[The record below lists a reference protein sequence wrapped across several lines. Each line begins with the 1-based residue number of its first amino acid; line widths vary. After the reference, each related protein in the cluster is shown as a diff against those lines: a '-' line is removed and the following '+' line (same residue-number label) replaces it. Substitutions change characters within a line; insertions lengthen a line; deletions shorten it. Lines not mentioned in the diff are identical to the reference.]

1 MSYQE
6 TSETIRCKGVKPDGK
21 RCKIQVHGGHDL
33 CEHHDTDLRAFIR
46 NPEKCIKI
54 MSGRYPKIHH
64 PACDR
69 KGVNDCECPNY
80 TGGAQVMRAMQK
92 AFKDSASHHPTYRKL
107 NKMRM
112 RVKVKK
118 IRNYY
123 NSISE
128 KDLWLPTK
136 PAWRQY
142 RFFVWD
148 DKQER
153 VVVRIIKD
161 NIRDKQTLLRW
172 LRRLA
177 PLHVYYTTA
186 AWMNPQGIGPDPHGK
201 RGRNKFRKKGWS
213 YKLKTYHNNFL
224 WQELYFDVDYCNADY
239 NEGAKTLGRLIEELD
254 HNGHLCRIFS
264 PREELTIVFSGG
276 KGFHLVDT
284 NWRTMD
290 LIYDDEIRPL
300 TGLVPEGASVKDAM
314 NAVKEQLGF
323 DLAMPEG
330 RQNFS
335 RFFKQHIVQS
345 MKDEGILIDYD
356 VTPDPRRII
365 RLPGTVHGK
374 TLRLGKIITEDN
386 LIKDEQGRIVGYEP
400 DEPIG

>member
-1 MSYQE
+1 MSNQ
-6 TSETIRCKGVKPDGK
+6 TSETKRCKGVKPDGK
-21 RCKIQVHGGHDL
+21 RCKIQVPLDGSL
-33 CEHHDTDLRAFIR
+33 CEHHDTDLEAFVR
-46 NPEKCIKI
+46 NPEKCIEV

-69 KGVNDCECPNY
+69 KGVNDCECPSY
-80 TGGAQVMRAMQK
+80 SGGAQVMRTMQK
-92 AFKDSASHHPTYRKL
+92 AFKDSASYHPLYRKL

-128 KDLWLPTK
+128 TDLWLPVK

-161 NIRDKQTLLRW
+161 NIRDKATLLRW
-172 LRRLA
+172 LKRLA
-177 PLHVYYTTA
+177 PIHVYYTTA
-186 AWMNPQGIGPDPHGK
+186 AWMNPQGIGPDPFGK
-201 RGRNKFRKKGWS
+201 KGRNKFRKKGWS
-213 YKLKTYHNNFL
+213 YKTKTYHNNFL
-224 WQELYFDVDYCNADY
+224 WQELYFDVDYCNADF
-239 NEGAKTLGRLIEELD
+239 NEGAKTLGSLMNALD
-254 HNGHLCRIFS
+254 EAPDMFS

-290 LIYDDEIRPL
+290 LIYNDKKINFGLFPANMSQDDKVQYLKMHAAIDIARP
-300 TGLVPEGASVKDAM
+300 ED
-314 NAVKEQLGF
+314 
-323 DLAMPEG
+323 
-330 RQNFS
+330 RQRFS
-335 RFFKQHIVQS
+335 RLIKQQIIDNL
-345 MKDEGILIDYD
+345 KDEGILIDYD

-374 TLRLGKIITEDN
+374 TLRVCKIITENDLLRN
-386 LIKDEQGRIVGYEP
+386 EAGEIVGYEP
-400 DEPIG
+400 DDPIG

>member
-1 MSYQE
+1 MSNQ
-6 TSETIRCKGVKPDGK
+6 TSETKRCKGIKPDGK
-21 RCKIQVHGGHDL
+21 RCKIQVHEGHDL
-33 CEHHDTDLRAFIR
+33 CEHHDTDLEAFVR
-46 NPEKCIKI
+46 NPEKCIEI

-69 KGVNDCECPNY
+69 KGVNDCECPSY
-80 TGGAQVMRAMQK
+80 TGGAQVMRTMQK
-92 AFKDSASHHPTYRKL
+92 AFKDSASYHPLYRKL

-161 NIRDKQTLLRW
+161 NIRDKATLLRW
-172 LRRLA
+172 LKRLA

-186 AWMNPQGIGPDPHGK
+186 AWMNPQGIGPDPFGK
-201 RGRNKFRKKGWS
+201 KGRNKFRKKGWS
-213 YKLKTYHNNFL
+213 YKTKTYHNNFL

-239 NEGAKTLGRLIEELD
+239 NEGAKTLGSLINELD
-254 HNGHLCRIFS
+254 KEPNLFS

-290 LIYDDEIRPL
+290 LFCGNDKEINRIKDRYGYDIAK
-300 TGLVPEGASVKDAM
+300 PED
-314 NAVKEQLGF
+314 
-323 DLAMPEG
+323 
-330 RQNFS
+330 RQKFS
-335 RFFKQHIVQS
+335 RFIKQQIINDL
-345 MKDEGILIDYD
+345 KEGGILIDYD

-374 TLRLGKIITEDN
+374 TLRVCKIITENDLLRN
-386 LIKDEQGRIVGYEP
+386 EAGEIVGYEP

>member
-1 MSYQE
+1 MSNK
-6 TSETIRCKGVKPDGK
+6 TSETKRCKGVKPDGK
-21 RCKIQVHGGHDL
+21 RCKVQVPLAGRL
-33 CEHHDTDLRAFIR
+33 CEHHDTDLEAFVR
-46 NPEKCIKI
+46 EPEKYVSL
-54 MSGRYPKIHH
+54 MTGRYPKIHH

-69 KGVNDCECPNY
+69 KGVNDCECPSY
-80 TGGAQVMRAMQK
+80 TGGAQVMKTIQK
-92 AFKDSASHHPTYRKL
+92 AFKDSASYHPTYRKL

-118 IRNYY
+118 IKNHY
-123 NSISE
+123 NSITE

-136 PAWRQY
+136 PGWRQF

-161 NIRDKQTLLRW
+161 NIRDKTTLLRW
-172 LRRLA
+172 LKRLA

-186 AWMNPQGIGPDPHGK
+186 AWMNPQGIGPDPFGK
-201 RGRNKFRKKGWS
+201 KGRNKFRKKGWS
-213 YKLKTYHNNFL
+213 YKTKTYHNNFL

-239 NEGAKTLGRLIEELD
+239 NEGAKTLASLMNALGND
-254 HNGHLCRIFS
+254 GDMFS
-264 PREELTIVFSGG
+264 PKEELTIVFSGG

-290 LIYDDEIRPL
+290 LIYNDKKINFGLFPANMSQDDKIQYLKMHAAIDIARP
-300 TGLVPEGASVKDAM
+300 ED
-314 NAVKEQLGF
+314 
-323 DLAMPEG
+323 
-330 RQNFS
+330 RQRFS
-335 RFFKQHIVQS
+335 RLIKQQIIDDI
-345 MKDEGILIDYD
+345 KDEGILIDYD

-374 TLRLGKIITEDN
+374 TLRVCKIITENDFVRN
-386 LIKDEQGRIVGYEP
+386 EEGEIVGYEP
-400 DEPIG
+400 DDPIG

>member
-1 MSYQE
+1 MSNQ
-6 TSETIRCKGVKPDGK
+6 TSKTKRCKGVKPDGK
-21 RCKIQVHGGHDL
+21 RCKIQVPLDGSL
-33 CEHHDTDLRAFIR
+33 CEHHDTDLEAFVR
-46 NPEKCIKI
+46 NPEKCIEV

-69 KGVNDCECPNY
+69 KGVNDCECPSY
-80 TGGAQVMRAMQK
+80 TGGAQVMRTMQK
-92 AFKDSASHHPTYRKL
+92 AFKDSASYHPLYRKL

-161 NIRDKQTLLRW
+161 NIRDKATLLRW
-172 LRRLA
+172 LKRLA

-186 AWMNPQGIGPDPHGK
+186 AWMNPQGIGPDPFGK
-201 RGRNKFRKKGWS
+201 KGRNKFRKKGWS
-213 YKLKTYHNNFL
+213 YKTKTYHNNFL

-239 NEGAKTLGRLIEELD
+239 NEGAKTLGSLINELD
-254 HNGHLCRIFS
+254 KEPDLFS

-290 LIYDDEIRPL
+290 LIYNDSLRSQVNELWPHDSSIDEAIDILKDEHDCDITRP
-300 TGLVPEGASVKDAM
+300 ED
-314 NAVKEQLGF
+314 
-323 DLAMPEG
+323 
-330 RQNFS
+330 RQKFS
-335 RFFKQHIVQS
+335 RFIKQKIINHL
-345 MKDEGILIDYD
+345 KETGILIDYD

-374 TLRLGKIITEDN
+374 TLRVCKIITENDLLRN
-386 LIKDEQGRIVGYEP
+386 EAGEIVGYEP

>member
-1 MSYQE
+1 MSNQTFE
-6 TSETIRCKGVKPDGK
+6 KRCKGVKPDGK
-21 RCKIQVHGGHDL
+21 RCKIQVPLDGSL
-33 CEHHDTDLRAFIR
+33 CEHHDTDLEAFVR
-46 NPEKCIKI
+46 NPEKCIEV

-80 TGGAQVMRAMQK
+80 TGGTQVMRTIQK
-92 AFKDSASHHPTYRKL
+92 SFKDSASYHPLYRKL

-118 IRNYY
+118 IQNYY
-123 NSISE
+123 NSIKE
-128 KDLWLPTK
+128 TDLWLPVK

-148 DKQER
+148 DKRER

-161 NIRDKQTLLRW
+161 NIRDKATLLRW
-172 LRRLA
+172 LKRLA
-177 PLHVYYTTA
+177 PIHVYYTTA
-186 AWMNPQGIGPDPHGK
+186 AWMNPQGIGPDPFGK
-201 RGRNKFRKKGWS
+201 KGRNKFRKKGWS
-213 YKLKTYHNNFL
+213 YNTKTYHNNFL
-224 WQELYFDVDYCNADY
+224 WQELYFDVDYCNADF
-239 NEGAKTLGRLIEELD
+239 NEGAKTLGSLINKLDEEP
-254 HNGHLCRIFS
+254 GMFS

-290 LIYDDEIRPL
+290 LIYNDKEINFGLFPANMSQDDKVEYLKMHAALDIARP
-300 TGLVPEGASVKDAM
+300 EH
-314 NAVKEQLGF
+314 
-323 DLAMPEG
+323 
-330 RQNFS
+330 RQRFS
-335 RFFKQHIVQS
+335 RLIKQQII
-345 MKDEGILIDYD
+345 DDLRYEGILIDYD

-374 TLRLGKIITEDN
+374 TLRVCKIITENDLLRN
-386 LIKDEQGRIVGYEP
+386 EAGEIVGYEP
-400 DEPIG
+400 DDPIG

>member
-1 MSYQE
+1 
-6 TSETIRCKGVKPDGK
+6 
-21 RCKIQVHGGHDL
+21 
-33 CEHHDTDLRAFIR
+33 
-46 NPEKCIKI
+46 
-54 MSGRYPKIHH
+54 
-64 PACDR
+64 
-69 KGVNDCECPNY
+69 
-80 TGGAQVMRAMQK
+80 
-92 AFKDSASHHPTYRKL
+92 
-107 NKMRM
+107 M

-123 NSISE
+123 NSIKE
-128 KDLWLPTK
+128 TDLWLPVK

-161 NIRDKQTLLRW
+161 NIRDKATLLRW
-172 LRRLA
+172 LKRLA
-177 PLHVYYTTA
+177 PIHVYYTTA
-186 AWMNPQGIGPDPHGK
+186 AWMNPQGIGPDPFGK
-201 RGRNKFRKKGWS
+201 KGRNKFRKKGWS
-213 YKLKTYHNNFL
+213 YKTKTYHNNFL

-239 NEGAKTLGRLIEELD
+239 NEGAKTLGSLINELD
-254 HNGHLCRIFS
+254 KEPNLFS

-290 LIYDDEIRPL
+290 LIYNDEHDIGLFPMNMSQDDNKIQHL
-300 TGLVPEGASVKDAM
+300 KNIGYDIAKPED
-314 NAVKEQLGF
+314 
-323 DLAMPEG
+323 
-330 RQNFS
+330 RQRFS
-335 RFFKQHIVQS
+335 RFIKQKIVDNI
-345 MKDEGILIDYD
+345 KDEGILIDYD

-374 TLRLGKIITEDN
+374 TLRVCKIITENDLLRN
-386 LIKDEQGRIVGYEP
+386 EAGEIVGYEP

>member
-1 MSYQE
+1 MSNQ
-6 TSETIRCKGVKPDGK
+6 TSETKRCKGVKPDGK
-21 RCKIQVHGGHDL
+21 RCKIQVPLDGSL
-33 CEHHDTDLRAFIR
+33 CEHHDTDLEAFVR

-54 MSGRYPKIHH
+54 LSGRYPKIHH

-69 KGVNDCECPNY
+69 KGVNDCECPSY
-80 TGGAQVMRAMQK
+80 TGGAQVMRTMQK
-92 AFKDSASHHPTYRKL
+92 AFKDSASYHPLYRKL

-118 IRNYY
+118 IQNYY

-136 PAWRQY
+136 PGWRQY

-161 NIRDKQTLLRW
+161 NIRDKATLLRW
-172 LRRLA
+172 LKRLA
-177 PLHVYYTTA
+177 PIHVYYTTA
-186 AWMNPQGIGPDPHGK
+186 AWMNPQGIGPDPFGK
-201 RGRNKFRKKGWS
+201 KGRNKFRKKGWS
-213 YKLKTYHNNFL
+213 YKTKTYHNNFL
-224 WQELYFDVDYCNADY
+224 WQELYFDVDYCNADF
-239 NEGAKTLGRLIEELD
+239 NEGAKTLGSLINELD
-254 HNGHLCRIFS
+254 KEPSMFS

-290 LIYDDEIRPL
+290 LIYDDEGAIDRL
-300 TGLVPEGASVKDAM
+300 KDEHGYDIAKPED
-314 NAVKEQLGF
+314 
-323 DLAMPEG
+323 
-330 RQNFS
+330 RQKFS
-335 RFFKQHIVQS
+335 RFVKQQIINDL
-345 MKDEGILIDYD
+345 KEGGILIDYD

-374 TLRLGKIITEDN
+374 TLRVCKIITENDLLRN
-386 LIKDEQGRIVGYEP
+386 EAGEIVGYEP
-400 DEPIG
+400 DDPIG

>member
-1 MSYQE
+1 MSNQ
-6 TSETIRCKGVKPDGK
+6 TSETKRCKGVKPDGK
-21 RCKIQVHGGHDL
+21 RCKIQVPLDGSL
-33 CEHHDTDLRAFIR
+33 CEHHDTDLEAFVR
-46 NPEKCIKI
+46 NPEKCIEV

-69 KGVNDCECPNY
+69 KGVNDCECSNY
-80 TGGAQVMRAMQK
+80 SGGAQVMRTIQK
-92 AFKDSASHHPTYRKL
+92 SFKDSASYRPLYRKL

-123 NSISE
+123 NSIE
-128 KDLWLPTK
+128 ETDLWLPVK

-161 NIRDKQTLLRW
+161 NIRDKATLLRW
-172 LRRLA
+172 LKRLA
-177 PLHVYYTTA
+177 PIHVYYTTA
-186 AWMNPQGIGPDPHGK
+186 AWMNPQGIGPDPFGK
-201 RGRNKFRKKGWS
+201 KGRNKFRKKGWS
-213 YKLKTYHNNFL
+213 YKTKTYHNNFL
-224 WQELYFDVDYCNADY
+224 WQELYFDVDYCNADF
-239 NEGAKTLGRLIEELD
+239 NEGAKTLGSLMNALD
-254 HNGHLCRIFS
+254 EAPDMFS

-290 LIYDDEIRPL
+290 LIYNDKKINFGLFPANMSQDDKVQYLKMHAAIDIARP
-300 TGLVPEGASVKDAM
+300 ED
-314 NAVKEQLGF
+314 
-323 DLAMPEG
+323 
-330 RQNFS
+330 RQRFS
-335 RFFKQHIVQS
+335 RLIKQQIIDNL
-345 MKDEGILIDYD
+345 KDEGILIDYD

-374 TLRLGKIITEDN
+374 TLRVCKIITENDLLRN
-386 LIKDEQGRIVGYEP
+386 EAGEIVGYEP
-400 DEPIG
+400 DDPIG